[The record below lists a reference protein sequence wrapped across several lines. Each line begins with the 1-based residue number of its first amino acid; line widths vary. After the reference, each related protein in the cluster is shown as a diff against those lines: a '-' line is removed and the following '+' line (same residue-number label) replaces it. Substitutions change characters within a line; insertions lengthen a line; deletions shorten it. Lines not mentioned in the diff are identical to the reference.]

1 MGKAAWGRAKQMKL
15 KEKRLE
21 EVMPEGKALVAFECH
36 PAPQGCHHTELE
48 EGKQRPRAVWILV
61 PLERDYCAE
70 WDRRGLWDGDAVQ
83 QTVDRVEL
91 IWLYHPP
98 FMSM

>member
-1 MGKAAWGRAKQMKL
+1 
-15 KEKRLE
+15 
-21 EVMPEGKALVAFECH
+21 MPEGKALVAFECH

-61 PLERDYCAE
+61 PLECDYCAE